1 MTTSIHDLFRLLIA
15 SIIGVGLMGHISA
28 FASSVLVGRADMVVG
43 QVQVIKN
50 QASTTLSVGQKIYEG
65 AVLETGN
72 NGYLY
77 IQTVDN
83 GFISL
88 RPQTRVTV
96 ELYRFDARNPAA
108 SQIRIVLHRGVM
120 RAISG
125 QGAQAAKDKYR
136 LNTPVAAIGI
146 RGTDYTVFANQETT
160 RATVMSGG
168 IVATPLGNACQT
180 GSLGPCEGQSSMD
193 LMAGQA
199 AVLQVNRGDIK
210 PKLLEAP
217 ELRPDRLIPPR
228 ADESQKA
235 QDATSRVEISKPD
248 ATKISTS
255 STPLETVIAP
265 SLIGVASTAPPE
277 TIFWGRWKALAQLP
291 PTQSLEGVKTP
302 DREWVA
308 LSDPFFLVRNKNA
321 MQVLPS
327 SGQYNFSLVSYE
339 AFLLKS
345 FTNQALPGRIENANL
360 SIQLD
365 ARTFSTEFD
374 FAASGYQAHLTSKG
388 MVSED
393 GRFYNDLFAYGNVR
407 VKGAMSGLGAQE
419 AAYLFNHTIDNKNS
433 AVGAIRWAR

>member
-1 MTTSIHDLFRLLIA
+1 MTSLMQYLLRFLML
-15 SIIGVGLMGHISA
+15 STLVVGGMGHASV
-28 FASSVLVGRADMVVG
+28 FANTILVGRADMVVG
-43 QVQVIKN
+43 QVQVIRDQTPTN
-50 QASTTLSVGQKIYEG
+50 LSVGQKIYEG

-77 IQTVDN
+77 IQTVDK

-108 SQIRIVLHRGVM
+108 SQIRIVLHKGVM

-125 QGAQAAKDKYR
+125 QGAQAARDKYR

-160 RATVMSGG
+160 RATVLSGG
-168 IVATPLGNACQT
+168 IVATPLGHACRA
-180 GSLGPCEGQSSMD
+180 GALGPCEGQSSVD

-199 AVLQVNRGDIK
+199 SVLQVNRGDVK
-210 PKLLEAP
+210 AKLLDAP
-217 ELRPDRLIPPR
+217 ELRPDRWAPPR
-228 ADESQKA
+228 PDESQKA
-235 QDATSRVEISKPD
+235 QDATARVEIAKPD
-248 ATKISTS
+248 ATKLAAS
-255 STPLETVIAP
+255 SSPLDTVIGP
-265 SLIGVASTAPPE
+265 TLIGAASSAPPE
-277 TIFWGRWKALAQLP
+277 TIFWGRWKTIAQLP
-291 PTQSLEGVKTP
+291 PTQSLETVKTP

-321 MQVLPS
+321 FPVLPI

-339 AFLLKS
+339 AFVLKS
-345 FTNQALPGRIENANL
+345 FTNQVLPARIDNANL

-374 FAASGYQAHLTSKG
+374 LVASGYQAHLTSKG
-388 MVSED
+388 IVSED
-393 GRFYNDLFAYGNVR
+393 GRFYSDLFAYGNVR

-419 AAYLFNHTIDNKNS
+419 AAYLFNHTIDNKSS